1 MEQKMNCERFMNQ
14 LDAYLDGALTAEE
27 MRQLEAHAAEC
38 AKCAEELNAGRQ
50 LVQML
55 RGLDD
60 EVVVPLNVQAGW
72 RRAVRKEISARK
84 RKKLYRVFGTV
95 AAALVVMIG
104 STFALRGT
112 DLAAFSNE
120 MSPDEAFETAY
131 VAAGAPTERRIAA
144 NQGDRGEVVL
154 LTANADASVVF
165 ETDGVEQQTM
175 KAADTVLPDEDA
187 MGRHAAAPDADGDAP
202 IAMMGAQATPEEAP
216 KPTAPLLIYGANR
229 EAETESFDQ
238 ERDTLKAL
246 VSEYEGYFA
255 SDLLT
260 QSDGVR
266 CLTSEIRVPA
276 ERLDEFVAALDDV
289 GITLSLESTAEDVAA
304 YYYDAGA
311 RLETQQAIAARLNQ
325 LIPEAQGDELQT
337 LNEQLEEAYAAM
349 DELQKLLHRYE
360 SDVSY
365 ATVRMTLWEKSQFAP
380 EPTKEPTLGERSR
393 SGFQQS
399 LHAVGK
405 FFRDMVVS
413 LAVIAPVAGILI
425 VVGVVV
431 SVIVYSIRKKKKGR
445 GENE

>member
-1 MEQKMNCERFMNQ
+1 MVEPKMSCESFMSR
-14 LDAYLDGALTAEE
+14 LDAYLDDALSAEE
-27 MRQLEAHAAEC
+27 MRQMDAHADEC
-38 AKCAEELNAGRQ
+38 AKCAKELNAGKQ

-60 EVVVPLNVQAGW
+60 GIVVPLDVQAGW

-104 STFALRGT
+104 STLALRGT
-112 DLAAFSNE
+112 GMDVFSVRTRPNEAAV
-120 MSPDEAFETAY
+120 DTYA
-131 VAAGAPTERRIAA
+131 AAGASAERRIAA
-144 NQGDRGEVVL
+144 NQGDRGEPLRMTTGAGTSVVL
-154 LTANADASVVF
+154 ETDGDDQGTGSAVQEDESTMSRQAAATANASADEPIVMMKGTAPQE
-165 ETDGVEQQTM
+165 ET
-175 KAADTVLPDEDA
+175 
-187 MGRHAAAPDADGDAP
+187 
-202 IAMMGAQATPEEAP
+202 P
-216 KPTAPLLIYGANR
+216 KPTAPILVYGASR
-229 EAETESFDQ
+229 EAETENFDQ

-260 QSDGVR
+260 QDDGVR
-266 CLTSEIRVPA
+266 CLTSEIRVPVGQ
-276 ERLDEFVAALDDV
+276 LDAFVTALDDV
-289 GITLSLESTAEDVAA
+289 GTTLSLESTAEDVAA

-325 LIPEAQGDELQT
+325 LIPEAQGDELQA
-337 LNEQLEEAYAAM
+337 LNDQLEEAYAAI
-349 DELQKLLHRYE
+349 DELQKLLNRYD

-365 ATVRMTLWEKSQFAP
+365 ATVHMTLWEKSQFAP

-399 LHAVGK
+399 LHAVGE

-425 VVGVVV
+425 VVGIVVG
-431 SVIVYSIRKKKKGR
+431 IAVYAIRKKKK
-445 GENE
+445 

>member
-1 MEQKMNCERFMNQ
+1 MVEPRMSCESFMSR
-14 LDAYLDGALTAEE
+14 LDAYLDDALSTEE
-27 MRQLEAHAAEC
+27 MRRMDAHADEC
-38 AKCAEELNAGRQ
+38 AKCAQELNAGRQ

-60 EVVVPLNVQAGW
+60 GIVVPLDVQAGW

-104 STFALRGT
+104 STLALRGT
-112 DLAAFSNE
+112 GMDVFSVGT
-120 MSPDEAFETAY
+120 SPNETAVGTY
-131 VAAGAPTERRIAA
+131 AAAGASAERRIAA
-144 NQGDRGEVVL
+144 KQGDRGETLRMTADTGTSVVL
-154 LTANADASVVF
+154 
-165 ETDGVEQQTM
+165 ETDGDDQRTGGTVQEDEGTM
-175 KAADTVLPDEDA
+175 SRQA
-187 MGRHAAAPDADGDAP
+187 AAAPDASADEP
-202 IAMMGAQATPEEAP
+202 VVMMESATAQEETP
-216 KPTAPLLIYGANR
+216 KPTAPILVYGASR
-229 EAETESFDQ
+229 EAETENFDQ

-260 QSDGVR
+260 QDDGVR
-266 CLTSEIRVPA
+266 CLTSEIRVPV
-276 ERLDEFVAALDDV
+276 EQLDAFVTALDDV
-289 GITLSLESTAEDVAA
+289 GTTLSLESTAEDVAT

-325 LIPEAQGDELQT
+325 LIPEAQGDELQA
-337 LNEQLEEAYAAM
+337 LNDQLEEAYAAI
-349 DELQKLLHRYE
+349 DELQKLLNRYD

-365 ATVRMTLWEKSQFAP
+365 ATVHMTLWEKSQFAP

-399 LHAVGK
+399 LHAVGE

-425 VVGVVV
+425 VVGIVVG
-431 SVIVYSIRKKKKGR
+431 IAVYAIRKKKK
-445 GENE
+445 

>member
-1 MEQKMNCERFMNQ
+1 MMEQKMSCERFMGQ

-27 MRQLEAHAAEC
+27 MRQMEAHADEC

-60 EVVVPLNVQAGW
+60 GIVVPLDVQAGW
-72 RRAVRKEISARK
+72 RRAVRKEISAKK
-84 RKKLYRVFGTV
+84 RKNWYRVLGTV

-104 STFALRGT
+104 STFAMRGP
-112 DLAAFSNE
+112 DMVAFSNE
-120 MSPDEAFETAY
+120 MSPNETFGNTY
-131 VAAGAPTERRIAA
+131 VAAGAPVERRIAA
-144 NQGDRGEVVL
+144 NQGDRGEVML
-154 LTANADASVVF
+154 MTADAGAPVVL
-165 ETDGVEQQTM
+165 ETDGEEQQKKVSDVVLEDEGTM
-175 KAADTVLPDEDA
+175 SRQAATASDA
-187 MGRHAAAPDADGDAP
+187 NPAEPLVMSSIP
-202 IAMMGAQATPEEAP
+202 ATPEEAP
-216 KPTAPLLIYGANR
+216 KPTAPLLVYGANR
-229 EAETESFDQ
+229 EAETENFDQ

-246 VSEYEGYFA
+246 VSEYDGYFA

-260 QSDGVR
+260 QNDGAR

-276 ERLDEFVAALDDV
+276 ERLDEFVTALDDV
-289 GITLSLESTAEDVAA
+289 GTTLSLESTADDVAA
-304 YYYDAGA
+304 YYYDADA
-311 RLETQQAIAARLNQ
+311 RLGTQQAIVARLNQ

-337 LNEQLEEAYAAM
+337 LNDQLEEAYAAI
-349 DELQKLLHRYE
+349 DELQKLLNRYD

-380 EPTKEPTLGERSR
+380 EPTKEPSLGERSR

-399 LHAVGK
+399 LHAVGE

-425 VVGVVV
+425 VVGIIVG
-431 SVIVYSIRKKKKGR
+431 VIVYAIRKKKK
-445 GENE
+445 

>member
-1 MEQKMNCERFMNQ
+1 MVEPRMSCESFMSR
-14 LDAYLDGALTAEE
+14 LDAYLDDALSTEE
-27 MRQLEAHAAEC
+27 MRRMDAHADEC
-38 AKCAEELNAGRQ
+38 AKCAQELNAGRQ

-60 EVVVPLNVQAGW
+60 GIVVPLDVQAGW

-104 STFALRGT
+104 STLALRGT
-112 DLAAFSNE
+112 GMDVFSVGT
-120 MSPDEAFETAY
+120 SPNETAVGTY
-131 VAAGAPTERRIAA
+131 AAAGASAERRIAA
-144 NQGDRGEVVL
+144 KQGDRGETLRMTADTGTSVVL
-154 LTANADASVVF
+154 
-165 ETDGVEQQTM
+165 ETDGDDQRTGGTVQEDEGTM
-175 KAADTVLPDEDA
+175 SRQA
-187 MGRHAAAPDADGDAP
+187 AAAPDASADEP
-202 IAMMGAQATPEEAP
+202 VVMMESATAQEETP
-216 KPTAPLLIYGANR
+216 KPTAPILVYGASR
-229 EAETESFDQ
+229 EAETENFDQ

-260 QSDGVR
+260 QDDGVR
-266 CLTSEIRVPA
+266 CLTSEIRVPV
-276 ERLDEFVAALDDV
+276 EQLDAFVTALDDV
-289 GITLSLESTAEDVAA
+289 GTTPSLESTAEDVAT

-325 LIPEAQGDELQT
+325 LIPEAQGDELQA
-337 LNEQLEEAYAAM
+337 LNDQLEEAYAAI
-349 DELQKLLHRYE
+349 DELQKLLNRYD

-365 ATVRMTLWEKSQFAP
+365 ATVHMTLWEKSQFAP

-399 LHAVGK
+399 LHAVGE

-425 VVGVVV
+425 VVGIVVG
-431 SVIVYSIRKKKKGR
+431 IAVYAIRKKKK
-445 GENE
+445 

>member
-1 MEQKMNCERFMNQ
+1 MMEQKMSCERFMDQ

-27 MRQLEAHAAEC
+27 MRQMEAHADGC

-60 EVVVPLNVQAGW
+60 EIVVPLDVQAGW
-72 RRAVRKEISARK
+72 RRAVRKEISAKKRK
-84 RKKLYRVFGTV
+84 RLYRALGTV

-112 DLAAFSNE
+112 GMLAPSGNVAQNE
-120 MSPDEAFETAY
+120 TSVHTY
-131 VAAGAPTERRIAA
+131 VAAGAPVERRIAA
-144 NQGDRGEVVL
+144 NQADRGTVMLMAADNGTPVVL
-154 LTANADASVVF
+154 
-165 ETDGVEQQTM
+165 ETDGDEQQ
-175 KAADTVLPDEDA
+175 KPAVDTVLEDTA
-187 MGRHAAAPDADGDAP
+187 SRKAAVPDASADEHFAV
-202 IAMMGAQATPEEAP
+202 MSSMATPEEAQ
-216 KPTAPLLIYGANR
+216 KPTAPLLVYGANR

-238 ERDTLKAL
+238 EHDTLKAL

-260 QSDGVR
+260 QNDGAR
-266 CLTSEIRVPA
+266 CLTSEIRIPA
-276 ERLDEFVAALDDV
+276 ERLDEFVTALDDV
-289 GITLSLESTAEDVAA
+289 GTTLSLESTADDVAA
-304 YYYDAGA
+304 YYYDAES
-311 RLETQQAIAARLNQ
+311 RLGTQQAIVARLNQ
-325 LIPEAQGDELQT
+325 LIPEAQGDELQS
-337 LNEQLEEAYAAM
+337 LNDQLEEAYAAI
-349 DELQKLLHRYE
+349 DDLQKLLNRYE

-365 ATVRMTLWEKSQFAP
+365 ATVHMTLWEKSQFAP

-399 LHAVGK
+399 LHAVGE

-425 VVGVVV
+425 VVGIVVGVVV
-431 SVIVYSIRKKKKGR
+431 YVVRKKKK
-445 GENE
+445 EK

>member
-1 MEQKMNCERFMNQ
+1 MMEQKMSCERFMDQ

-27 MRQLEAHAAEC
+27 MRQMEAHADGC

-60 EVVVPLNVQAGW
+60 EIVVPLDVQAGW
-72 RRAVRKEISARK
+72 RRAVRREISAKKRK
-84 RKKLYRVFGTV
+84 RLYRALGTV

-104 STFALRGT
+104 STLALRGT
-112 DLAAFSNE
+112 DLLAFSSARGQNE
-120 MSPDEAFETAY
+120 TSSNTY
-131 VAAGAPTERRIAA
+131 AATGALVERRIAA
-144 NQGDRGEVVL
+144 NQEGRGTVMLMAEDSVAPVVL
-154 LTANADASVVF
+154 
-165 ETDGVEQQTM
+165 ETDGDEQQKRAVDTM
-175 KAADTVLPDEDA
+175 PAGEGIASKRASGALDASWDEPVVV
-187 MGRHAAAPDADGDAP
+187 MSSL
-202 IAMMGAQATPEEAP
+202 ATPEEAQ
-216 KPTAPLLIYGANR
+216 KPTAPLLVYGANR

-238 ERDTLKAL
+238 EHDTLKAL

-260 QSDGVR
+260 QNDGAR

-276 ERLDEFVAALDDV
+276 ERLDEFVTALDDV
-289 GITLSLESTAEDVAA
+289 GTTLSLESTADDVAA
-304 YYYDAGA
+304 YYYDAES
-311 RLETQQAIAARLNQ
+311 RLGTQQAMVARLNQ
-325 LIPEAQGDELQT
+325 LIPEAQGDELQS
-337 LNEQLEEAYAAM
+337 LNDQLEEAYATI
-349 DELQKLLHRYE
+349 DDLQKLLNRYE

-365 ATVRMTLWEKSQFAP
+365 ATVHMTLWEKSQFAP

-399 LHAVGK
+399 LHAVGE

-425 VVGVVV
+425 VVGIVVGVVV
-431 SVIVYSIRKKKKGR
+431 YVVRKKKK
-445 GENE
+445 EK